1 MTSAPASS
9 AAPQPD
15 PVDEKRMPFLAHLAE
30 LRVCLRRAAIGY
42 LIGVIVAGVFAE
54 ELFVILIKPLAD
66 ACVKAN
72 ITADIN
78 FASPIEPFWVYFKV
92 AMIFGLFLSAPILF
106 WQLWRFV
113 GPGLYRREKKL
124 VLPFTIFSV
133 LFFVGG
139 AAFCQLVVLPL
150 AYPFFLGYSKAQ
162 LGAWTSLFG
171 HRLHFGFATPIN
183 IKPVL
188 MMESVMGF
196 SIKMLL
202 AFGLVFELPLALA
215 FLASVGIVS
224 ARALWRFNKY
234 AVIICFTV
242 GAVLTPGPDVLSQC
256 LMSIPLWLLYNMSIV
271 IAWMVGRSRRK
282 AAAAAAAGEGLA
294 TRGS

>member
-1 MTSAPASS
+1 MA
-9 AAPQPD
+9 QKD
-15 PVDEKRMPFLAHLAE
+15 KRMPFMEHLAE
-30 LRVCLRRAAIGY
+30 LRVCLRRAVLGY
-42 LIGVIVAGVFAE
+42 VAGCIIAGFFSE
-54 ELFVILIKPLAD
+54 ELFVLLIKPLAD

-72 ITADIN
+72 MTADIN

-92 AMIFGLFLSAPILF
+92 AMIGGIFFGAPVIF
-106 WQLWRFV
+106 WQLWRFI
-113 GPGLYRREKKL
+113 GPGLYQREKRL
-124 VLPFTIFSV
+124 VLPFTVFSV

-139 AAFCQLVVLPL
+139 AVFCQLVVLPL

-162 LGAWTSLFG
+162 LGSWTTLFG
-171 HRLHFGFATPIN
+171 HRVNFGFATPVN

-188 MMESVMGF
+188 MMEQVMGF
-196 SIKMLL
+196 SMKMLL
-202 AFGLVFELPLALA
+202 AFGLVFELPLVLA

-242 GAVLTPGPDVLSQC
+242 GAILTPGPDVLSQC

-271 IAWMVGRSRRK
+271 IAWLVGRTRKK
-282 AAAAAAAGEGLA
+282 AAQEAESEALEP
-294 TRGS
+294 SK